1 MEGFFFSFQSKNYP
15 RACGVWRYFLNK
27 TGKSQE
33 KKKVAL
39 RRKIFY
45 FLIKAKVDFL

>member
-33 KKKVAL
+33 KKKSSFTKKNIL
-39 RRKIFY
+39 F
-45 FLIKAKVDFL
+45 FNQS